1 MRTSSRPRHILA
13 ASTVAFALVA
23 PGCSSSGSTRAT
35 HDSTATST
43 ASATVTTGRQAALR
57 ADMRKLW
64 EDHITW
70 TRLYIIAAEA
80 GSADTDATATRLL
93 RNQTDLGNAIKPL
106 YGDAAGTQLTA
117 LLRDHILTAGDIIAA
132 AKTGDSAK
140 VATAKDKWYL
150 NADAIADFLA
160 DANPTNW
167 PATEM
172 RQSPHP
178 DPGQTR
184 MTWTGKSGGATP
196 PSTRSAVESFQVTGH
211 SEVTRAPRG
220 RTRTPDDAMQRNVMT
235 CASHSNRR
243 GINLGRTRHHRRR
256 DRGARR

>member
-13 ASTVAFALVA
+13 ASTVAFALGA
-23 PGCSSSGSTRAT
+23 AGCASSGSTRAT

-43 ASATVTTGRQAALR
+43 ASATVTSGRQAALR

-140 VATAKDKWYL
+140 IATAKDKWYA

-160 DANPTNW
+160 AANPTYW

-172 RQSPHP
+172 RQMMHDHLDNTLAEAVDHLGGNYAADIADYDEVHTQILAMADMLTNGIIAQFP
-178 DPGQTR
+178 D
-184 MTWTGKSGGATP
+184 KFA
-196 PSTRSAVESFQVTGH
+196 
-211 SEVTRAPRG
+211 
-220 RTRTPDDAMQRNVMT
+220 
-235 CASHSNRR
+235 
-243 GINLGRTRHHRRR
+243 
-256 DRGARR
+256 